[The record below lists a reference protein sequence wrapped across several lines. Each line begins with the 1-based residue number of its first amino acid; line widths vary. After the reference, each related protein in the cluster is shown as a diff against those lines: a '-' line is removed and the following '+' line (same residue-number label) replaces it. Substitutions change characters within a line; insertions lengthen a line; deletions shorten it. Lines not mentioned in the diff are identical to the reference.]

1 MAVRA
6 SLGASRARIVRQL
19 MVECLPLGLAGGAL
33 GVLLALWGIDLLES
47 LLPAS
52 VPRHNEIGVN
62 GRVLAF
68 TFALAIFTV
77 LLFGLLPALQA
88 VKADVRAALN
98 EGGRGGSRQ
107 GLMRRLLV
115 VAEVALALV
124 LLVGAGLMVRSFVK
138 LRQAPVGF
146 TERNVLTMR
155 VTLPEAKYPFPI
167 GADDRRNP
175 AGLAFY
181 ERLLERVEALPGV
194 KAASVSTVLPLGSM
208 GNWGKF
214 LSVEGRPAPPSI
226 DQVPSANFAL
236 ISHDFFRTFGVAIR
250 RGRAFTAQDKEN
262 SQPVAVVNETLARRF
277 FPNEDPVG
285 KTIWMGPPEHL
296 LGPEAQRPENRFLRR
311 EIVGVVADVKS
322 GSLNQPVAPLVY
334 SPFYQHRGE
343 GWSNS
348 LTLAVQTET
357 APETLT
363 AAIRAQT
370 QALDRDQP
378 VANVRTLGQLL
389 DRTLSEAKFNL
400 MLLGLFAVVALVLA
414 AIGVYGVMSYAVTQR
429 TREIGVRMALG
440 AQPRS
445 VLRLVIGQ
453 GMALVSVGVVIGVAS
468 AWALTRLMSTM
479 LFETPATD
487 PATFAAIALLLAGVA
502 LAACWIPARRAAKV
516 DPMVAL
522 RCE

>member
-1 MAVRA
+1 
-6 SLGASRARIVRQL
+6 
-19 MVECLPLGLAGGAL
+19 
-33 GVLLALWGIDLLES
+33 
-47 LLPAS
+47 
-52 VPRHNEIGVN
+52 
-62 GRVLAF
+62 
-68 TFALAIFTV
+68 
-77 LLFGLLPALQA
+77 
-88 VKADVRAALN
+88 
-98 EGGRGGSRQ
+98 
-107 GLMRRLLV
+107 
-115 VAEVALALV
+115 
-124 LLVGAGLMVRSFVK
+124 
-138 LRQAPVGF
+138 
-146 TERNVLTMR
+146 

-378 VANVRTLGQLL
+378 VANVRTVGQLL

-453 GMALVSVGVVIGVAS
+453 GMALVSVGVVIGVAA
-468 AWALTRLMSTM
+468 AWALTRLMAAM
-479 LFETPATD
+479 LFETRATD
-487 PATFAAIALLLAGVA
+487 PATFALIALLLAGVA

-522 RCE
+522 RTE